1 MNRTHHGSGSGSE
14 LHDAPPNSN
23 LHNADAALPNGHEA
37 KGEVIDAG
45 LRSLDHCMSPPAC
58 PPPCPSC
65 DSFSNPQ
72 LRARLRAYLQSPPR
86 HSWPW
91 LRTTASK
98 GAATLSRVHLANC
111 CATKTGKHFHHG
123 VTTSGKRCYL

>member
-23 LHNADAALPNGHEA
+23 LHNTDSALPNGHEA

-58 PPPCPSC
+58 PPACPSC

-72 LRARLRAYLQSPPR
+72 LRARLSAPLQSHPR
-86 HSWPW
+86 RSSLE
-91 LRTTASK
+91 LRTTAST
-98 GAATLSRVHLANC
+98 GAATLSGVYLANS

-123 VTTSGKRCYL
+123 VMTSGKRCYL